1 MKKILFFSNN
11 LNKIKEIKSL
21 FKELDI
27 KVLTPKDF
35 NLFNEPK
42 ENGSSFAENAKI
54 KSSFGYEN
62 IKLPCFADDSG
73 ICIEALEWK
82 PNIFSRRYIDSFE
95 SHNACF
101 KNIIKEVKNTKK
113 IKAYFKTSICLTLN
127 VNYHIVFEGQING
140 RISLKKLGK
149 NGFGYD
155 PIFIP
160 EGYVKTFAE
169 MNNKE
174 KNLISHRNIAIR
186 KLSNF
191 LSN

>member
-35 NLFNEPK
+35 NLFNEPN